1 MNIFLRLNVERVKK
15 VVKAKSSSSA
25 KSSVGNECLTN
36 LNYVRYN
43 TTGFNKIA
51 SGFSKKK
58 CL

>member
-36 LNYVRYN
+36 
-43 TTGFNKIA
+43 FN
-51 SGFSKKK
+51 
-58 CL
+58 